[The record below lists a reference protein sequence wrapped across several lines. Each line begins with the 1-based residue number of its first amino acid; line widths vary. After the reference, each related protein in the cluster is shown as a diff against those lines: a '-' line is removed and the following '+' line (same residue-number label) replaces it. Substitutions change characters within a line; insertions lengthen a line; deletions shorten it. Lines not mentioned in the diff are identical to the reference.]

1 MFLKLFIVINIVYIC
16 LIYWY
21 VVVAL
26 VTFANDFHVLLSDL
40 IYVHVQTN
48 KLRVISN
55 H

>member
-16 LIYWY
+16 LIYRY

-26 VTFANDFHVLLSDL
+26 VTFVNDFYVLLSDF
-40 IYVHVQTN
+40 INVHTN